1 MNNIGV
7 DRGSKDNLF
16 NFKYNFDNDLT
27 EDNSGSAIYNDIG
40 HTCEYFELDGFQQK
54 VSNLKKQISFF
65 SSNIRSL
72 PGKWNEFPKLI
83 DSLNFNQF

>member
-27 EDNSGSAIYNDIG
+27 EDNSGSAIYNEIG
-40 HTCEYFELDGFQQK
+40 YTCE
-54 VSNLKKQISFF
+54 FF
-65 SSNIRSL
+65 
-72 PGKWNEFPKLI
+72 
-83 DSLNFNQF
+83 